1 MIQFWGLTEIRH
13 VNHVHG
19 KCITCDRVLRWFSSR
34 DTSDDDGGDHE
45 EKSFSTLCR
54 TQSPLSLIHSVQFSS
69 VTQLCPIL
77 VPYEW
82 QHARPPCPSPTP
94 GVHPNPRPLSW

>member
-54 TQSPLSLIHSVQFSS
+54 TQSPLSLIHSVQFS
-69 VTQLCPIL
+69 
-77 VPYEW
+77 
-82 QHARPPCPSPTP
+82 
-94 GVHPNPRPLSW
+94 